1 MVDLKFKT
9 QSKRLILG
17 KFKISKYDFQMKI
30 KKILC
35 IIPARGGSKGLK
47 GKNIQ
52 KVDGKPLIFYPI
64 KSAIKSKVCDN
75 IFVSTDDEK
84 IAQEA
89 IKFGAEVPFLRKKKF
104 SGDLVSTEETLKN
117 ALEEFE
123 AFKGTKYDI
132 CVFLTCTNIF
142 RKYSFITEAVKNLK
156 SSNFLESS
164 FVVKKIYK
172 HFWYVDKKIKKSFTW
187 IRIHLDKSS

>member
-1 MVDLKFKT
+1 M
-9 QSKRLILG
+9 
-17 KFKISKYDFQMKI
+17 M
-30 KKILC
+30 
-35 IIPARGGSKGLK
+35 
-47 GKNIQ
+47 
-52 KVDGKPLIFYPI
+52 
-64 KSAIKSKVCDN
+64 
-75 IFVSTDDEK
+75 K

-89 IKFGAEVPFLRKKKF
+89 IKFGEVPLRKKKF

-142 RKYSFITEAVKNLK
+142 RKYSFITEAVQNLK
-156 SSNFLESS
+156 SSNILESS

-172 HFWYVDKKIKKSFTW
+172 HFWHVDKKKLKKVLPWMKEYTSRQIAPKLYRDNGIALASKANLWRKGKRIGKGLNLFITISFSEVEFMTNM
-187 IRIHLDKSS
+187 I